1 MASQNNHKLHNFIF
15 KNVNTNM
22 GKAAGNLVMS
32 KIRVKNTFMN
42 LPEDQECTGT
52 AIYKSL
58 SMPTLE
64 DNFNQWYIYNLPCF
78 EDREHCKQLMFNSE
92 NDNSGVHSM
101 LKPASMFKYNQE
113 RAHSDATHSNECIP
127 LDDNGKLTS
136 IGSVRHL
143 IGDCKPCAFNRHHTK
158 TCMNGIR
165 CNFCHF
171 DHTAK
176 RKTRFRI
183 PRNH

>member
-1 MASQNNHKLHNFIF
+1 
-15 KNVNTNM
+15 M

-42 LPEDQECTGT
+42 LPEDQEYTGT

-78 EDREHCKQLMFNSE
+78 EEREHCKQLMFNSE
-92 NDNSGVHSM
+92 NDNSGLHFM

-113 RAHSDATHSNECIP
+113 CAHSDATHSNECIP
-127 LDDNGKLTS
+127 LDENGKLTS

-143 IGDCKPCAFNRHHTK
+143 IGDCKHQINSLFSLRIQQTPYEDVYEWDSLQLLSSEPLNRL
-158 TCMNGIR
+158 NSIS
-165 CNFCHF
+165 
-171 DHTAK
+171 
-176 RKTRFRI
+176 
-183 PRNH
+183 P